1 MNWEVDSGGPL
12 VLGGA
17 ICLESLC
24 GWRGPITAPTRAA
37 FVKCP
42 ECGSPAGFMYR
53 GGEKV
58 SV

>member
-1 MNWEVDSGGPL
+1 MRE

-17 ICLESLC
+17 ICLEQLC
-24 GWRGPITAPTRAA
+24 GWKGPIWAPVQAA

-42 ECGSPAGFMYR
+42 ACGSPAGFMYR

-58 SV
+58 SL